1 MNKKLS
7 ELFIEVEYVVRTKEK
22 LWLFRY
28 NVALAK
34 KESETYIIKSEELS
48 FKNATT
54 RKENMSVLYKVNDG
68 ALDLKYFDTSDK
80 TNSML
85 AEKTIN
91 LLDKSSFCSIAVKKN
106 YR

>member
-22 LWLFRY
+22 LLLFRY

-68 ALDLKYFDTSDK
+68 ALDLKYFDTRDK
-80 TNSML
+80 YVSRKN
-85 AEKTIN
+85 N
-91 LLDKSSFCSIAVKKN
+91 KSIG
-106 YR
+106 